1 MWNTDERAVL
11 LENKWFCTKL
21 RQRPSNSCRLI
32 TVAPTAAAG
41 YDDEDTP
48 SMRAE
53 LPKRLFTVDEYY
65 RMAEVGILDPD
76 ARVELLEGEIVEMN
90 PVGVDLAI
98 KD

>member
-1 MWNTDERAVL
+1 
-11 LENKWFCTKL
+11 
-21 RQRPSNSCRLI
+21 
-32 TVAPTAAAG
+32 
-41 YDDEDTP
+41 
-48 SMRAE
+48 MRAE